1 MTIYAAWE
9 SPTNEGTFY
18 YTIGNRKQAGKGHW
32 SREEKRWVTEHEWV
46 VSQIE
51 EAGERVL
58 IYDEDDQLRVSLP
71 KASTAL
77 ESTSMSGP
85 AEKEPQPVREA
96 GDPTQV
102 EVFPFIHKDLLEREA
117 YGREEYG
124 GPLVT
129 NDGRDN
135 DWDAYQEA
143 LDLVVYLRKG
153 ILERIQHKFVIE
165 RLHREID
172 RLQGQNN
179 EMVREINDLR
189 RKVTQERNN
198 TALVQERLDN
208 AGEVIKTQRAA
219 IEEYKIGA
227 PSAD

>member
-1 MTIYAAWE
+1 
-9 SPTNEGTFY
+9 
-18 YTIGNRKQAGKGHW
+18 
-32 SREEKRWVTEHEWV
+32 
-46 VSQIE
+46 
-51 EAGERVL
+51 
-58 IYDEDDQLRVSLP
+58 
-71 KASTAL
+71 
-77 ESTSMSGP
+77 MSGP

-102 EVFPFIHKDLLEREA
+102 EVFPFIHRDLLEREA

-172 RLQGQNN
+172 RLQGQKN

-219 IEEYKIGA
+219 IEEHKIGA